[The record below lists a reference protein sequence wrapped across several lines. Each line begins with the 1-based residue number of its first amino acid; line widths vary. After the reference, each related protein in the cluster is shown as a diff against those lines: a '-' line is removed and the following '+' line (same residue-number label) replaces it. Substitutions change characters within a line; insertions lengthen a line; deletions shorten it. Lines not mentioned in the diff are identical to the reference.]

1 MLLLRAQDDLF
12 EPALCVLPAAGAWAG
27 QLVLLGMRLKRSLV
41 RLDEGQ
47 WVHALTVSGRA
58 LGGALLGHVRHHLT
72 CVTRPVSS
80 GGLAEE
86 DAALPCFRL
95 EWHGVQSDDGCP
107 YTDASQLASQLF
119 VLQGKGGGMDP
130 ACPCAVCSAWRA
142 AGRPRFQA
150 GRLEAPS
157 VDGEDLRHAVSG
169 FSGALAMDCFT
180 RVAQP

>member
-1 MLLLRAQDDLF
+1 MYNDSASGLDVCSNATTLGEF
-12 EPALCVLPAAGAWAG
+12 NAAVPSLEAWGNARGG
-27 QLVLLGMRLKRSLV
+27 QATWRI
-41 RLDEGQ
+41 
-47 WVHALTVSGRA
+47 
-58 LGGALLGHVRHHLT
+58 
-72 CVTRPVSS
+72 
-80 GGLAEE
+80 E

-169 FSGALAMDCFT
+169 FGGALAMDCFT